1 MDDTRFGSAASEP
14 TITKE
19 DFVKRIIACGVLPVV
34 RAPSSEIA
42 SRAVECMVAGGI
54 DVVEITMTVPGACN
68 LIETLSVRYGE
79 RVLVGAGTVLDA
91 ATARRCLGAGARF
104 IVSPATDEET
114 IALCRSQGAPVLPGA
129 MTPTEI
135 VRAARAGADLIKVFP
150 CGALGGARYI
160 KALRG
165 PLPNL
170 RFVPTGGIS
179 EDTIGDYIRAGA
191 SAVGMGSEL
200 VDVVK
205 LGQDAASLTAAAR
218 RCVEAVRSARIRS
231 VGVGL

>member
-1 MDDTRFGSAASEP
+1 
-14 TITKE
+14 
-19 DFVKRIIACGVLPVV
+19 
-34 RAPSSEIA
+34 
-42 SRAVECMVAGGI
+42 MVAGGI

-68 LIETLSVRYGE
+68 LIETLSARYGE

-91 ATARRCLGAGARF
+91 ATATRCLGAGARF
-104 IVSPATDEET
+104 IVSPVTDEDT
-114 IALCRSQGAPVLPGA
+114 IALCRSQGAPALPGA

-150 CGALGGARYI
+150 CSALGGARYI
-160 KALRG
+160 RALRG
-165 PLPNL
+165 PLPHL

-179 EDTIGDYIRAGA
+179 EDAIGDYIRAGA

-200 VDVVK
+200 VDLVK

-218 RCVEAVRSARIRS
+218 RCVEAVRNARNRS
-231 VGVGL
+231 VGVGP